1 MRKKTMKQMIIAGLA
16 VVLVAGMLFAGGNI
30 TIKGS
35 DTLVRLGQRWAEAYM
50 AKNPGVVLQVSGGG
64 SGTGIA
70 AMLNGSTDV
79 CQASRDMKEREY
91 AQTKEKNIEV
101 YRVSVALDG
110 IAVFL
115 HETNPVKELSFAQ
128 IKGIYTGA
136 ITKWKEVGGPDSR
149 IILYGRE
156 NNSGTYTFFK
166 EHVLNEEDYS
176 EYTQTLPG
184 TAAVVN
190 AVSKDKN
197 GIGYGGIAWA
207 TGVKYA
213 AVKKSDT
220 DKVVLPS
227 VETVSNGTY
236 PIARDL
242 YWFFNGK
249 PEGEL
254 KKLVNWAL
262 SEEGQKLAAEMDYVP
277 LPKERVKE
285 NMIQ

>member
-1 MRKKTMKQMIIAGLA
+1 MKKLVIAGLA
-16 VVLVAGMLFAGGNI
+16 VILAASFLYAGGNI

-50 AKNPGVVLQVSGGG
+50 ARNPGVVLQVSGGG

-70 AMLNGSTDV
+70 ALLNGSTDV
-79 CQASRDMKEREY
+79 CQASRDMKEKEY
-91 AQTKEKNIEV
+91 TQAQEKNIAV

-128 IKGIYTGA
+128 LKGIYTGA
-136 ITKWKEVGGPDSR
+136 ITNWKEVGGPDSR

-166 EHVLNEEDYS
+166 EHVLNEEDYF

-220 DKVVLPS
+220 DIVVLPS

-262 SEEGQKLAAEMDYVP
+262 SEEGQKFAAEMDYVP

-285 NMIQ
+285 NVIH

>member
-1 MRKKTMKQMIIAGLA
+1 MKRLLILGLVLAAFGLA
-16 VVLVAGMLFAGGNI
+16 FGATTI

-35 DTLVRLGQRWAEAYM
+35 DTLVRLGQRWAEEYM
-50 AKNPGVVLQVSGGG
+50 KINKDVVIQVSGGG

-70 AMLNGSTDV
+70 ALLNGATDI
-79 CQASRDMKEREY
+79 CEASRDMKPKEY
-91 AQTKEKNIEV
+91 DLAKEKGIEP

-115 HETNPVKELSFAQ
+115 NEKNPVAELSFAQ
-128 IKGIYTGA
+128 LKGIYTGA
-136 ITKWKEVGGPDSR
+136 ITNWKEVGGNDSR

-156 NNSGTYTFFK
+156 NNSGTYAFFK
-166 EHVLNEEDYS
+166 EHVLDKEDYS

-190 AVSKDKN
+190 AVSKDVN

-207 TGVKYA
+207 TGVKDA
-213 AVKKSDT
+213 AVKKGDE
-220 DKVVLPS
+220 DEAILPS
-227 VETVSNGTY
+227 TETVSDGSY
-236 PIARDL
+236 PISRDL

-249 PEGEL
+249 PQGEL

-262 SEEGQKLAAEMDYVP
+262 SDAGQKIAEDMDYVP
-277 LPKERVKE
+277 LSKERAE
-285 NMIQ
+285 EQMIK